1 MKSARDMKKYYD
13 NGLWAS
19 GICFIQM
26 LRTLC
31 IKQIQRTRQRFQ
43 KICLVWRKE
52 NEDLTKG
59 CTSKGNKVR
68 HGSKVASFLLLY
80 HLVKGFAIASITRNL
95 VVSYWLNLQK
105 SIFLRFSKAAVT
117 PQRMCLFK
125 MVIQVKTLKLL
136 KLLQTRLVL
145 QNLV

>member
-1 MKSARDMKKYYD
+1 MLNKCGYHYRQAMRKGLLIEKDLKLRMKFARDMKKYYD

-19 GICFIQM
+19 GICFILM

-59 CTSKGNKVR
+59 CTSKGNKAR

-95 VVSYWLNLQK
+95 VVSYWLNL
-105 SIFLRFSKAAVT
+105 
-117 PQRMCLFK
+117 
-125 MVIQVKTLKLL
+125 
-136 KLLQTRLVL
+136 
-145 QNLV
+145 